1 MLDPR
6 EQSFVDAEPAPA
18 RREAMRCALVTYRQ
32 PDTLAIGDPVPALR
46 LARLGS
52 GRRVRL
58 DAPRRRPLVLFF
70 GSYT

>member
-6 EQSFVDAEPAPA
+6 EQAYVNAEPNPVH
-18 RREAMRCALVTYRQ
+18 REAMRCALVTYRQ
-32 PDTLAIGDPVPALR
+32 PDTLAPGDAVPALR

-58 DAPRRRPLVLFF
+58 DAPRRRPLVLIF